1 MLEDFCISNIALL
14 RFKCNFIMAMNCI
27 GRALDFST
35 WYVLYYLCDLSDNND
50 FSFLFFP
57 VLCMWLVKDPFDQML
72 FSAGSNHFSHA
83 Q

>member
-1 MLEDFCISNIALL
+1 MLEDFCISIIALL

-27 GRALDFST
+27 GIVGLLTLVHGTTYVT
-35 WYVLYYLCDLSDNND
+35 WVITMI
-50 FSFLFFP
+50 FFLFFP